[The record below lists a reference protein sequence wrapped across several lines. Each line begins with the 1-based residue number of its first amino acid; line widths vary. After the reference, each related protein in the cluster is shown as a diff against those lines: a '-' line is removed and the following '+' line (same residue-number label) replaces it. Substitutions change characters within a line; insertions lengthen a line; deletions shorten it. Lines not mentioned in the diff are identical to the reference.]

1 MKIIL
6 LEKLRKVFKSIGK
19 IEDWIAD
26 VIIKLHQE
34 TNKKFIL
41 KTYHFNRVVEKN
53 YEPKK
58 IAIVICFF
66 LKQIN

>member
-6 LEKLRKVFKSIGK
+6 LEKLRKIFKSIGK

-26 VIIKLHQE
+26 YIIKLHHE

-41 KTYHFNRVVEKN
+41 KGYHFNRVVEKN

-58 IAIVICFF
+58 
-66 LKQIN
+66 